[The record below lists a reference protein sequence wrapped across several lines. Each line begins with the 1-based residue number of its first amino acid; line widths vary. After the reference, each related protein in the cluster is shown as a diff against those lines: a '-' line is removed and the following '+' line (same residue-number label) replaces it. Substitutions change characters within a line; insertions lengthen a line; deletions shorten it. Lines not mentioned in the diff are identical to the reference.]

1 MRFSLLWPAL
11 AVLVIP
17 ACATDG
23 QVQEYAELAATAKQ
37 EIELADK
44 AGFLWLH
51 TEKFME
57 QAETAK
63 NAGDL
68 DKAVKL
74 VKTAIQEAQLAQKQ
88 ARDQAN
94 PKMSFPHI

>member
-1 MRFSLLWPAL
+1 MRFGLLWPAL
-11 AVLVIP
+11 AVLVMS
-17 ACATDG
+17 ACATDS
-23 QVQEYAELAATAKQ
+23 QMQEYDELAATAKQ

-51 TEKFME
+51 TEKFVK

-68 DKAVKL
+68 DKAIKL
-74 VKTAIQEAQLAQKQ
+74 IRQAIQEAQLAQKQ

-94 PKMSFPHI
+94 PKMSFPQI